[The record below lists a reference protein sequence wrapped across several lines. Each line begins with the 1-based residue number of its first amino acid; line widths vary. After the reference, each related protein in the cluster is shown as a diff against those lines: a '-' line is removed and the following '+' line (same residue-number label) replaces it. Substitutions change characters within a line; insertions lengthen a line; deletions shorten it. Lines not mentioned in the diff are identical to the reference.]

1 MRVLAAN
8 IVFLAAFAFWPILW
22 EGAFYQ
28 LMAAGI
34 FLLFWQLEA
43 TAKHGTYLQLFST
56 IGFWLSL
63 NNLLDELFFDPKAV
77 SVNEYLVALVIV
89 IASIK
94 FFRNGRQQSRFRYTE
109 HY

>member
-1 MRVLAAN
+1 MKVLAAN
-8 IVFLAAFAFWPILW
+8 IIFVLAFTFWRFLW

-28 LMAAGI
+28 LMAAGV
-34 FLLFWQLEA
+34 FLLFWELEA
-43 TAKHGTYLQLFST
+43 TAKHGSYLQLFST

-77 SVNEYLVALVIV
+77 SVNEWIVALVIV

-94 FFRNGRQQSRFRYTE
+94 FFRNGRQQSRFRPKY
-109 HY
+109 Y

>member
-8 IVFLAAFAFWPILW
+8 ILFLLAFGFWRFLW
-22 EGAFYQ
+22 DDAFYQ

-34 FLLFWQLEA
+34 FMLAWHIKAASKWGTHTHLFA
-43 TAKHGTYLQLFST
+43 V

-63 NNLLDELFFDPKAV
+63 NNILDELFFDPKAV
-77 SVNEYLVALVIV
+77 SVNEYVVALVIV

-94 FFRNGRQQSRFRYTE
+94 FFHDGRKSPRRWVT
-109 HY
+109 H

>member
-1 MRVLAAN
+1 MKVLAAN
-8 IVFLAAFAFWPILW
+8 IVFLVAFAFWPKLW
-22 EGAFYQ
+22 DGAFYH

-34 FLLFWQLEA
+34 FLLFWHIEA
-43 TAKHGTYLQLFST
+43 TAKYGTYLQLFST